1 MNTSL
6 LARYVSLF
14 SPLILNSCESTFNFP
29 PPFLSYQVE
38 TELKSCPI
46 VDNICIHG
54 DSYHNYIV
62 AIVVPQAVSLAKLAK
77 SLGKDH
83 LTHDQICRDPI
94 VLKEVLRV
102 MSIHCSKARLHKN
115 EIPAK
120 VLLVSDEWSP
130 DTGLVTAAM
139 KIRRKNVAEM
149 YKLYISRLYG
159 AFDGA
164 MST

>member
-1 MNTSL
+1 M
-6 LARYVSLF
+6 
-14 SPLILNSCESTFNFP
+14 
-29 PPFLSYQVE
+29 QVE

-46 VDNICIHG
+46 VDNICIYG

-62 AIVVPQAVSLAKLAK
+62 AIVVPQAKSLATLAK

-83 LTHDQICRDPI
+83 LTHDQMCRDPL
-94 VLKEVLRV
+94 VLKEVLRA
-102 MSIHCSKARLHKN
+102 MSDHGAKARLHKN

-139 KIRRKNVAEM
+139 KIRRKNVAER
-149 YKLYISRLYG
+149 YKLDISRLYG
-159 AFDGA
+159 AFDSA